1 MTVKEL
7 FEFAKKYNLE
17 DAELYFNAG
26 YCCEVN
32 HAVLSADKDF
42 QEQNKIILSEK

>member
-17 DAELYFNAG
+17 DAKLYFNAEC
-26 YCCEVN
+26 YFAVN
-32 HAVLSADKDF
+32 HAILKVDKDF
-42 QEQNKIILSEK
+42 PDQDRIILSE